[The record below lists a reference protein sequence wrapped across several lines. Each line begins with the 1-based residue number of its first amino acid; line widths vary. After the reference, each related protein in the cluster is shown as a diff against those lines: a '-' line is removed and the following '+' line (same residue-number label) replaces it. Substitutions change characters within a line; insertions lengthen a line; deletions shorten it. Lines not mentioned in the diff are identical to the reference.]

1 MSERESSLLILFG
14 GLLAIL
20 ALWALSILAVRWDT
34 KRRRLSEW
42 ERKVWVA
49 LAFLLPLF
57 GFAIY
62 ISMRLVHGYL
72 AVPSTEDR
80 MGDEFRQTAVKPRT
94 NGRTYSAVDPSAARS
109 IPGARQA
116 QPAWG
121 KTPPDGANGKAAH
134 AKGAQ
139 SYGASSA
146 TVPAP
151 FQALS
156 ASYALVAMEGP
167 HLGQQFV
174 LNRFPARIGR
184 GPEAAVPL
192 DADLN
197 ISRKH
202 AEIYEWNGTLRLRD
216 LKSTHGTQI
225 NGQLVEDEAL
235 APGDRISLGGTVLIL
250 REIQ

>member
-1 MSERESSLLILFG
+1 MTERDSSLLILVG
-14 GLLAIL
+14 GALVIL

-34 KRRRLSEW
+34 RRRQMNELQ
-42 ERKVWVA
+42 RKAWIA

-62 ISMRLVHGYL
+62 ISVRLVRGYL
-72 AVPSTEDR
+72 AAPLDDDSLE
-80 MGDEFRQTAVKPRT
+80 EHQTAVKARA
-94 NGRTYSAVDPSAARS
+94 NGRTYSVGDLPTGRS
-109 IPGARQA
+109 MPGAP

-121 KTPPDGANGKAAH
+121 KTPTPEDNGKQH
-134 AKGAQ
+134 PSLLG
-139 SYGASSA
+139 SSPA

-151 FQALS
+151 FQPLRAN
-156 ASYALVAMEGP
+156 YALVALEGP
-167 HLGQQFV
+167 HLGQQFI
-174 LNRFPARIGR
+174 LNRLPARIGR

-202 AEIYEWNGTLRLRD
+202 AEIYDWNGSLRIRD
-216 LKSTHGTQI
+216 LQSTHGTHV
-225 NGQLVEDEAL
+225 NGKPVSDQAL
-235 APGDRISLGGTVLIL
+235 SPGDKISLGGTVLIL